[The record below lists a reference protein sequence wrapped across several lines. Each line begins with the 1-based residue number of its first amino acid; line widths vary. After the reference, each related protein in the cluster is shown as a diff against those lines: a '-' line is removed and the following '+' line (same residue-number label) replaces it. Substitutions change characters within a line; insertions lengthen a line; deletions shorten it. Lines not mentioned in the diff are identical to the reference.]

1 MGADLCEE
9 VTWADLAALRVSGMG
24 EEPMTKHSP
33 DLLKLP
39 QTEAALIIELP
50 KTSHL
55 ECFCLLSFQIN

>member
-33 DLLKLP
+33 DLLKPP
-39 QTEAALIIELP
+39 QTEAALII
-50 KTSHL
+50 
-55 ECFCLLSFQIN
+55 